1 MDTLDNRFPLLSE
14 AERKKQGSSARL
26 GTLFSTNGINPQRQT
41 MGHTY
46 SFGALADSGY
56 EYLVSLLLQSF
67 ILFFFSKKIK
77 IQLTLIFLLL
87 FFFFFF

>member
-41 MGHTY
+41 MGNTY

-56 EYLVSLLLQSF
+56 EYLVSLP
-67 ILFFFSKKIK
+67 FSH
-77 IQLTLIFLLL
+77 LS
-87 FFFFFF
+87 FFFFEKD